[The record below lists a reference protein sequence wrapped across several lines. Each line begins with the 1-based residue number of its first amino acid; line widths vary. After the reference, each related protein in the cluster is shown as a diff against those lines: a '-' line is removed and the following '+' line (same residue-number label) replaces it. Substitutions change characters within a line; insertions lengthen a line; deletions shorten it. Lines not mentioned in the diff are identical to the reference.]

1 MLGFTRGLPE
11 DGYQRIKFFELSFYH
26 ANKIFFTSSIWPE
39 AKILGQFHVMDEI
52 TIEGICYIM
61 SPSRLFV
68 LLDTQD
74 SMTLDMNGRTTAF
87 SQATEMGL
95 DFAKMP

>member
-1 MLGFTRGLPE
+1 
-11 DGYQRIKFFELSFYH
+11 
-26 ANKIFFTSSIWPE
+26 
-39 AKILGQFHVMDEI
+39 MDEI